1 MPTILKAQFQ
11 KVDPAT
17 GTLYGPPVVVSFNP
31 TEFTLNKANQIAEV
45 AIPGLDSPVLQFVRG
60 QTESLSLDLFF
71 DSTDSG
77 MDSNAK
83 SVTQQTDQFYQLI
96 KIDGDLHAPPV
107 LFFSWGQQFPG
118 NRPYASMGNGHGSQ
132 QRYGFKCIVES
143 VRQRFSLFSPMGI
156 PLRATLTVSLKEYK
170 TLSEQVQEINHTS
183 ADKTHAHVVEL
194 GESLAQI
201 AASVYGDA
209 TQWRAI
215 ATANAIGDPLVLTPG
230 AVLQIPVL
238 VNG

>member
-17 GTLYGPPVVVSFNP
+17 GTLYDAPVVVSFNP

-45 AIPGLDSPVLQFVRG
+45 TIPGLDSPVLQFVCG
-60 QTESLSLDLFF
+60 QTEGLSLNLFF

-77 MDSNAK
+77 MDENAK
-83 SVTQQTDQFYQLI
+83 SVTQYTDPFYQLI

-118 NRPYASMGNGHGSQ
+118 NRPYAGMGQGHGSQ
-132 QRYGFKCIVES
+132 QRYGFKCVVES
-143 VRQRFSLFSPMGI
+143 VRQRFTLFSPSGI
-156 PLRATLTVSLKEYK
+156 PLRATLTVALKEYK
-170 TLSEQVQEINHTS
+170 TLAEQVQQINHTS
-183 ADKTHAHVVEL
+183 ADKTHAHVVQQ

-201 AASVYGDA
+201 AAGIYGDA

-215 ATANAIGDPLVLTPG
+215 ATENAIADPLVLTPG
-230 AVLQIPVL
+230 RVLQIPTL